1 MGEVVVIVLVEITV
15 IEVVVIAAV
24 AVVLGETVV
33 LAADNVNVWQEWDLS

>member
-1 MGEVVVIVLVEITV
+1 MGEVVVIVLVAITV